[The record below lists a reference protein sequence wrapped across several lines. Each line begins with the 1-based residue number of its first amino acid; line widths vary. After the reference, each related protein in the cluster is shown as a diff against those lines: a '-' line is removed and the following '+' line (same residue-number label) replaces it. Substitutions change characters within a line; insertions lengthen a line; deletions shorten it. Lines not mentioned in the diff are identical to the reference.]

1 MEYICTNAET
11 KVTTT
16 SITEL
21 KGSIFIDQFAT
32 KLPELIHSNISK
44 FPYVLFWIPFQ
55 NKIIENT
62 AEILTN
68 KLVVISEKYLI
79 NDLPKKPSIDPTN
92 GKKIIAY
99 SIYPFIP
106 WISSTLIEPLFL

>member
-1 MEYICTNAET
+1 M
-11 KVTTT
+11 
-16 SITEL
+16 
-21 KGSIFIDQFAT
+21 
-32 KLPELIHSNISK
+32 
-44 FPYVLFWIPFQ
+44 
-55 NKIIENT
+55 IENT

-79 NDLPKKPSIDPTN
+79 TDFPKNPKIEPTK